1 MTPREFRQEKE
12 FEFDHFIEL
21 TSTGISPNYVNI
33 ELFAH
38 EYHKAKLNLLTY
50 PMLLD
55 KLKEAINYTRCSIQ
69 LLCKINGWENI
80 TLGKKY
86 TMLFEDEAMYG
97 FRNDIN
103 EIVERSKQHFELLK
117 Q

>member
-1 MTPREFRQEKE
+1 MKQKLYDLKIKLIKSKIKASEKLE
-12 FEFDHFIEL
+12 MIEQILQIETDL
-21 TSTGISPNYVNI
+21 T
-33 ELFAH
+33 
-38 EYHKAKLNLLTY
+38 
-50 PMLLD
+50 
-55 KLKEAINYTRCSIQ
+55 INYTRCSIQ